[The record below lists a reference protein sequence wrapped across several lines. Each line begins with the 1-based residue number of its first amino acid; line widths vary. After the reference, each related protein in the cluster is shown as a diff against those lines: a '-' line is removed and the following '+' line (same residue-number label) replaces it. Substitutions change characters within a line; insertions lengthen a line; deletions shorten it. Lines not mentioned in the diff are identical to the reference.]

1 MRNKILQNTLRLEL
15 RKSFRNKAFLFSA
28 AVGLVFVVMSAYSRI
43 SLEFSEL
50 GFRAFVDRQIED
62 LGYAKYPIVPM
73 STLYSEWIGG
83 EVFSV
88 AVSLFYTLLP
98 LLAILPYGS
107 SFSEEV
113 HSGYIKVLISRCGRR
128 TYFLSKFAAAFV
140 SGGTVIV
147 LPQTVSLLICAA
159 VFPAVKPNVIYHQYL
174 ALHHWSMLG
183 RLGNEHPLLF
193 VLAFLGIDFVFAG
206 LFACL
211 AISAAFF
218 FRSRLAVIAVPFL
231 ALLGS
236 DMSRSLLGH
245 ISYVEISPLKF
256 LHAIPFENY
265 TKTPVVL
272 LWLLLLNLLT
282 VPVILGKGCR
292 YEVL

>member
-1 MRNKILQNTLRLEL
+1 
-15 RKSFRNKAFLFSA
+15 
-28 AVGLVFVVMSAYSRI
+28 
-43 SLEFSEL
+43 
-50 GFRAFVDRQIED
+50 
-62 LGYAKYPIVPM
+62 M
-73 STLYSEWIGG
+73 STLYCEWIGG

-113 HSGYIKVLISRCGRR
+113 HSGYIKVVISRCGRR

-140 SGGTVIV
+140 SGGAVIV

-174 ALHHWSMLG
+174 ALHHW
-183 RLGNEHPLLF
+183 
-193 VLAFLGIDFVFAG
+193 IDFVFAG

-236 DMSRSLLGH
+236 DMARSLLGH

-272 LWLLLLNLLT
+272 LWLLLKNLLT